1 MNEYDIKCTFDELKA
16 MGHTRFTFKFE
27 RTEEGIER
35 FEESFSLEEA
45 EQLVDDMH
53 LVQYCGD
60 EEQIWEIV
68 WIE

>member
-1 MNEYDIKCTFDELKA
+1 MNEYDIRCTFDELKA
-16 MGHTRFTFKFE
+16 IGHTRFTLQFE
-27 RTEEGIER
+27 RRENGVER
-35 FEESFSLEEA
+35 FKESFSLEET

-53 LVQYCGD
+53 LVEYCGG